1 MDRASTI
8 RYRRFDLRLRM
19 KSSLLSE
26 VIKAYRD
33 FMFLQELHLQ
43 LRMTQNL
50 KTLVDLSAVAAKV
63 K

>member
-1 MDRASTI
+1 
-8 RYRRFDLRLRM
+8 M

>member
-1 MDRASTI
+1 MDRDSTI

-50 KTLVDLSAVAAKV
+50 KTLADLSAVAAKV

>member
-1 MDRASTI
+1 MDRDSTI
-8 RYRRFDLRLRM
+8 QYRRFDLRLRM

-50 KTLVDLSAVAAKV
+50 KTLADLSAVAAKV

>member
-1 MDRASTI
+1 MDRDSTI

-26 VIKAYRD
+26 VIKAYRV

-50 KTLVDLSAVAAKV
+50 KTLADLSAVAAKV